1 MEIKFWYILSAGVI
15 ALDLILKVVMEGVN
29 ITVIPNVLSFIS
41 VHNYG
46 ASFGVLDGAR
56 WFFIVL
62 AILFVIGMVLFD
74 FLYKKNFRA
83 NGWYR
88 VGFAL
93 ILGGIIGNL
102 VDRIAFGY
110 VRDFISLDFI
120 DFPVFNI
127 ADMAL
132 TFGCICLV
140 VFILFFAFRS
150 EKPQEKTVTF
160 TSNNSTKK
168 ELASQDLDTTQEI
181 QYTED
186 FATQDAKEL
195 ALQDVENKTQKEKEF
210 SQQET
215 KAEKDSAPQ
224 NEKESLQQNLNKNSP
239 QDTQTEIIEEKTETE
254 REQTETAQ
262 EQTKTANE
270 QSKVEN
276 NLAEIKNEPTE
287 TTTNNAKNLENI
299 TQENITKQET
309 KAEKEAIST
318 GKDNSLK

>member
-74 FLYKKNFRA
+74 FLYKKDFRA

-88 VGFAL
+88 VGFVL

-110 VRDFISLDFI
+110 VRDFICLEFI

-160 TSNNSTKK
+160 TSSNS
-168 ELASQDLDTTQEI
+168 
-181 QYTED
+181 
-186 FATQDAKEL
+186 
-195 ALQDVENKTQKEKEF
+195 
-210 SQQET
+210 
-215 KAEKDSAPQ
+215 
-224 NEKESLQQNLNKNSP
+224 
-239 QDTQTEIIEEKTETE
+239 
-254 REQTETAQ
+254 
-262 EQTKTANE
+262 TANE
-270 QSKVEN
+270 QAKAKN
-276 NLAEIKNEPTE
+276 NLAKIKKEPTE

-299 TQENITKQET
+299 TQENITKQDKINIE
-309 KAEKEAIST
+309 E
-318 GKDNSLK
+318 DNSQK